1 MVETLSVSIR
11 VCLASGCGAQA
22 GDLFR
27 LLGIVLTGWLCA
39 HCCSALMHDITF
51 ALSSASCLSRLAIVP
66 RFLWQP
72 LHKTANGSF
81 SIRCKGSGPDN
92 ATNTCLA
99 SVHASLPN
107 FLLSVEVVQRHKQ
120 QLGAGLFIWL
130 FERAVGKSTWS

>member
-1 MVETLSVSIR
+1 MLKTVVSESAKEIGYEKLKDKQCEVGAVVETLSVSIR
-11 VCLASGCGAQA
+11 VCLAWGCGAQA

-51 ALSSASCLSRLAIVP
+51 ALRSASCLSSLAIVPPSLAIVP

-92 ATNTCLA
+92 VT
-99 SVHASLPN
+99 
-107 FLLSVEVVQRHKQ
+107 
-120 QLGAGLFIWL
+120 
-130 FERAVGKSTWS
+130 ST